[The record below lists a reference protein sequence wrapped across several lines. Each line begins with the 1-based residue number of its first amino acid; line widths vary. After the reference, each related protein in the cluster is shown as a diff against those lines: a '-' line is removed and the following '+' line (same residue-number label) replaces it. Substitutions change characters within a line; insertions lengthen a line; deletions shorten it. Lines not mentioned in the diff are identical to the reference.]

1 MDRKRATLTGLAAIL
16 LWSTM
21 VGLIRSVSEGLGP
34 VGGAAMIYTVS
45 GLLCLVKVG
54 FPDLR
59 RFSRRYLL
67 AGSILFVSYEM
78 CLALSLGYAATR
90 SQAIE
95 VGMVN
100 YLWPSLTIAF
110 AILFNGQKSTL
121 WVIPGLLISL
131 LGVCWVLGGEN
142 GLQLN
147 DIMQNVVSSPLSYGL
162 AFAGAFIWAA
172 YCTVTSKYA
181 KGQNGITLFVL
192 LTALSL
198 WVKYAVSD
206 QPEMVFSVPVVVKL
220 LMCGVALGFGY
231 AAWNIGILHG
241 NVTVLAAVSY
251 FTPVLSAA
259 LAAIVLSSP
268 LSFSFWQGA
277 LMVCAGSLLC
287 WYATRK

>member
-45 GLLCLVKVG
+45 GLLCLVTVG

-59 RFSRRYLL
+59 RFSTRYLI

-110 AILFNGQKSTL
+110 AILFNGQKTTL

-147 DIMQNVVSSPLSYGL
+147 DIMQNVVSSPLVMGWRLL
-162 AFAGAFIWAA
+162 ALLSGPPTAPSPA
-172 YCTVTSKYA
+172 SMP
-181 KGQNGITLFVL
+181 KGKWHYPFRPADRPEPVGQICRQRSARNGVQHPGCGEAIDVWGC
-192 LTALSL
+192 AWL
-198 WVKYAVSD
+198 WLRRLEYR
-206 QPEMVFSVPVVVKL
+206 
-220 LMCGVALGFGY
+220 Y
-231 AAWNIGILHG
+231 
-241 NVTVLAAVSY
+241 
-251 FTPVLSAA
+251 
-259 LAAIVLSSP
+259 SS
-268 LSFSFWQGA
+268 
-277 LMVCAGSLLC
+277 
-287 WYATRK
+287 R

>member
-1 MDRKRATLTGLAAIL
+1 MDRKRATLIGLVAIL

-21 VGLIRSVSEGLGP
+21 VGLIRSVSKGLGP

-45 GLLCLVKVG
+45 GLLCLATVG
-54 FPDLR
+54 FPDIK
-59 RFSRRYLL
+59 RFSKGYLI
-67 AGSILFVSYEM
+67 AGSVLFVSYEM
-78 CLALSLGYAATR
+78 CLALSLGFAATR

-100 YLWPSLTIAF
+100 YLWPSLTIVF
-110 AILFNGQKSTL
+110 AIFFNGQKSTL
-121 WVIPGLLISL
+121 WVIPGLAISL
-131 LGVCWVLGGEN
+131 LGVGWVLGGEN
-142 GLQLN
+142 GLHVH
-147 DIMQNVVSSPLSYGL
+147 DIMQNIVSSPLSYGL

-172 YCTVTSKYA
+172 YCTVTSRYA
-181 KGQNGITLFVL
+181 RGQNGITLFVL

-259 LAAIVLSSP
+259 LAAIMLSSP